1 MKKAS
6 RFMPE
11 YRPKKASKL
20 ALIVLLALAG
30 GLVIY
35 EPVMLAVVIA
45 ITLLVIRWSKFE
57 QQKMDEY
64 FHKLCEERKG
74 LSICEFAREFD
85 ARAVD
90 TWIIRATYEQLQA
103 ALPTK
108 HVVPIKASDNLFE
121 TLKLDEEDL
130 DLDLAEMIAQRTGRS
145 LNDCEGNPYYGKVT
159 TAGKLVLFFNHQAG
173 INAT

>member
-6 RFMPE
+6 RFMPK
-11 YRPKKASKL
+11 YRPKKASKP

-30 GLVIY
+30 ALVIY
-35 EPVMLAVVIA
+35 EPVYLAVIGA
-45 ITLLVIRWSKFE
+45 ITLLVIVWSKFE
-57 QQKMDEY
+57 QPNIDKY
-64 FHKLCEERKG
+64 FHNLCEERKG
-74 LSICEFAREFD
+74 LSICEFAKEFD
-85 ARAVD
+85 AHAVD

-108 HVVPIKASDNLFE
+108 HEVPIKASDNLIE
-121 TLKLDEEDL
+121 TLKLDEDDL
-130 DLDLAEMIAQRTGRS
+130 DLDLAEEIAQRTGRS

-173 INAT
+173 ANAM